1 MRSFSSLSGT
11 TFESCSISSLAVIVV
26 AFSGEGRNLIPHV
39 LCMACVDHCDGVAFD
54 RVGEVPPVGIS
65 HVVACPLGDGRLA
78 TEEGALDLEDRENCI
93 LNISL

>member
-1 MRSFSSLSGT
+1 MTSDKVTVICPADCLLPFSN
-11 TFESCSISSLAVIVV
+11 FWKFFVHI
-26 AFSGEGRNLIPHV
+26 
-39 LCMACVDHCDGVAFD
+39 LCMAGINYCDGVAFD